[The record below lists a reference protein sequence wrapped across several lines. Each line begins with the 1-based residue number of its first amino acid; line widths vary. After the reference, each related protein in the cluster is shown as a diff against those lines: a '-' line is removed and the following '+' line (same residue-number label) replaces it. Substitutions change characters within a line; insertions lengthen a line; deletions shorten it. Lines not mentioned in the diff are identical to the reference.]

1 MLDALARPAVAG
13 LLLLSLVACAR
24 YTPLPL
30 DPEARYAASL
40 DDLRQAPAPG
50 TRLGADDVTRLVLA
64 NNPSLRLAGTR
75 RAEARA
81 QADADARPPNPS
93 FSGGIGYLLSGAG
106 DATAWTAA
114 LSQPVNGWITLR
126 ARRDEANATVREV
139 DASVAWEAWQA
150 VAKARLLVAGIAL
163 NEQLLAAQEEM
174 GGALR
179 EQAAALSAARQ
190 RGDMDSAV
198 LSPVAQAASE
208 AGQATAETER
218 TLATQRRDLHAL
230 MGLSYDAPLTLAP
243 LPTVAPLDED
253 AARKAIDTLPARR
266 PDLIALAMGYGAEDA
281 RFRAAI
287 LTQFPALSVGY
298 AGSRDNS
305 RVTNGG
311 PEVTLDL
318 PVFDHGT
325 TQANAAGA
333 TRQRLHD
340 EYSQRI
346 ADARDEALALV
357 AANRVAEGQ
366 LARMDNDTAGPGSNA
381 DGAARAFA
389 RGDLDRTAYTDMVV
403 ATRSRKIALL
413 RTELA
418 IREQRIGLETILG
431 IGMPAIDINGG
442 TP

>member
-1 MLDALARPAVAG
+1 MFDVLARPVVAG
-13 LLLLSLVACAR
+13 LLSLGLAACAR
-24 YTPLPL
+24 YTRLPL
-30 DPEARYAASL
+30 DTEAHYAASV
-40 DDLRQAPAPG
+40 DELRQAPAQG
-50 TRLGADDVTRLVLA
+50 AALGVDDVTRLVLT
-64 NNPSLRLAGTR
+64 NNPSLRLAGAR

-81 QADADARPPNPS
+81 QADASALPPNPT
-93 FSGGIGYLLSGAG
+93 FSGGLGYLLSGAG

-114 LSQPVNGWITLR
+114 LSQPLNGWITLR

-139 DASVAWEAWQA
+139 DASLAWEAWQA
-150 VAKARLLVAGIAL
+150 VARARLLVADIAL
-163 NEQLLAAQEEM
+163 NEQLLAAQEAM

-179 EQAAALSAARQ
+179 GQAVALSAARQ
-190 RGDMDSAV
+190 RGDMDSAA
-198 LSPVAQAASE
+198 LSTVAQAASE
-208 AGQATAETER
+208 AAQATAETER
-218 TLATQRRDLHAL
+218 TLATQRRDLHGL
-230 MGLSYDAPLTLAP
+230 MGLSYDAPLALAP
-243 LPTVAPLDED
+243 LPGVVPLDEG
-253 AARKAIDTLPARR
+253 AARKAIDTLPAHR
-266 PDLIALAMGYGAEDA
+266 PDLVALAMGYDAGDA

-325 TQANAAGA
+325 AQASAAGA

-366 LARMDNDTAGPGSNA
+366 LARMDDDTLAPAPNA

-403 ATRSRKIALL
+403 ATRSRQIARL

-418 IREQRIGLETILG
+418 IREQRIGLETLLG
-431 IGMPAIDINGG
+431 IGMPAIDINGSA
-442 TP
+442 P